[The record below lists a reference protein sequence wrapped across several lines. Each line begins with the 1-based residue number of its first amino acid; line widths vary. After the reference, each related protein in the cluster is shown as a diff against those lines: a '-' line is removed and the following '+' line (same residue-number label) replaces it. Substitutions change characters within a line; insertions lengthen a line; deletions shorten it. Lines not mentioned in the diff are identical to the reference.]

1 MGTKLYVGKLPY
13 SVNDAQLAELF
24 GQAGNVVSATVI
36 MERHSGRSKGFG
48 FVEFSTPEEAENA
61 KQMFNGYDWN
71 GLKLVV
77 DEARPM
83 EARDNNGGS
92 ADMQ

>member
-1 MGTKLYVGKLPY
+1 VGTKLYIGKLPY
-13 SVNDAQLAELF
+13 SVDDAQLAELF

-36 MERHSGRSKGFG
+36 RERHSDRSKGFG
-48 FVEFSTPEEAENA
+48 FVEYATGEEAENA
-61 KQMFNGYDWN
+61 KNMFNGYDWN

-83 EARDNNGGS
+83 EKRDNG
-92 ADMQ
+92 ATE